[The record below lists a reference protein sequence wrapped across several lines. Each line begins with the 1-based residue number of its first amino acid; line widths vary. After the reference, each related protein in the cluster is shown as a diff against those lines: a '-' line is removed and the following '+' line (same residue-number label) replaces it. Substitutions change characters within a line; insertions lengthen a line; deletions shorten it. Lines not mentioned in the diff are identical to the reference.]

1 MMLGSD
7 EEMDDKDNDEEEDEE
22 LVEKEGIVDEDDH
35 FIWCNR
41 GIVRI
46 GIS

>member
-1 MMLGSD
+1 
-7 EEMDDKDNDEEEDEE
+7 MDDKDNDEEEDEE